1 MSEGDLLALA
11 VEALRDARHALALT
25 GAGISTESGIP
36 AFRGSQ
42 GLWDRYDPG
51 EYAHISA
58 FVENPKKVWGMLKEL
73 YGIMKGARPNPAHE
87 ALTVLEEHGFLK
99 GVITQNVDGLHQ
111 RAGSKKVIEF
121 HGNGETLICLSCGRV
136 FPVEEISLQ
145 DLPPTCP
152 CGGLLKPQVV
162 FFGEP
167 IPPQVLDEAFQEAD
181 RCDLMLVV
189 GTSAQVY
196 PAAQLPY
203 KVVERGGRVVESNLE
218 ETSLTRD
225 LTHIFLQGSAST
237 ILPKLVELMKDRGS

>member
-1 MSEGDLLALA
+1 MSEKDLDLA
-11 VEALRDARHALALT
+11 VEALLDASYVLALT

-42 GLWDRYDPG
+42 GLWERYDPE

-58 FVENPKKVWGMLKEL
+58 FLENPKKVWGMLKEL
-73 YGIMKGARPNPAHE
+73 YGIMKGAQPNPAHK
-87 ALTVLEEHGFLK
+87 ALALLEEHGLLK

-111 RAGSKKVIEF
+111 RAGSKRVIEF

-136 FPVEEISLQ
+136 FHAEEVLQ

-167 IPPQVLDEAFQEAD
+167 IPPQALDEAFQEAD

-203 KVVERGGRVVESNLE
+203 KVAERGGRIVEINLE
-218 ETSLTRD
+218 ETPLTRE
-225 LTHIFLQGSAST
+225 LSTIFLKGSASQ
-237 ILPKLVELMKDRGS
+237 ILPRLVKRVLTSL

>member
-1 MSEGDLLALA
+1 MSERDLLELA
-11 VEALRDARHALALT
+11 AEALRDANYSLALT

-42 GLWDRYDPG
+42 GLWERYDPAD
-51 EYAHISA
+51 YAHISA
-58 FVENPKKVWGMLKEL
+58 FLENPKKVWGMLKEL
-73 YGIMKGARPNPAHE
+73 YGIMKGAQPNPAHE
-87 ALTVLEEHGFLK
+87 ALALLEKHGFLK

-111 RAGSKKVIEF
+111 QAGSKRVIEF

-136 FPVEEISLQ
+136 FPVEEISLE

-167 IPPQVLDEAFQEAD
+167 IPPHVLDEAFREAD

-196 PAAQLPY
+196 PAVQLPY
-203 KVVERGGRVVESNLE
+203 KVVERGGRIIEINLE
-218 ETSLTRD
+218 ETPLTRE
-225 LTHIFLQGSAST
+225 LSSLFLKGSASR
-237 ILPKLVELMKDRGS
+237 ILPRLVERVLASP

>member
-1 MSEGDLLALA
+1 MSERDLDLA
-11 VEALRDARHALALT
+11 VKALRDASYVLALT

-42 GLWDRYDPG
+42 GLWERYDPE
-51 EYAHISA
+51 EYAHISS
-58 FVENPKKVWGMLKEL
+58 FLRNPKKVWGMLKEL
-73 YGIMKGARPNPAHE
+73 YGIMKEAQPNPAHE
-87 ALTVLEEHGFLK
+87 ALALLEEHGLLK

-111 RAGSKKVIEF
+111 RAGSKRVIEF
-121 HGNGETLICLSCGRV
+121 HGSGETLICLSCGRV
-136 FPVEEISLQ
+136 FKTDEVSLE

-152 CGGLLKPQVV
+152 CGGLLKPQIV

-181 RCDLMLVV
+181 KCDLMLVV

-203 KVVERGGRVVESNLE
+203 KVVERGGKIVEVNLE
-218 ETSLTRD
+218 ETPLTRE
-225 LTHIFLQGSAST
+225 LSTIFLKGSASQ
-237 ILPKLVELMKDRGS
+237 ILPRLVKRVLTSL

>member
-1 MSEGDLLALA
+1 MSERDLELA
-11 VEALRDARHALALT
+11 VKALRDASYVLALT

-42 GLWDRYDPG
+42 GLWERYDPE
-51 EYAHISA
+51 EYAHISS
-58 FVENPKKVWGMLKEL
+58 FLRNPKKVWGMLKEL
-73 YGIMKGARPNPAHE
+73 YGIMKEAQPNPAHE
-87 ALTVLEEHGFLK
+87 ALALLEEHGLLK

-111 RAGSKKVIEF
+111 RAGSKRVIEF
-121 HGNGETLICLSCGRV
+121 HGSGETLICLSCGRV
-136 FPVEEISLQ
+136 FKTDEVSLE

-152 CGGLLKPQVV
+152 CGGLLKPQIV

-181 RCDLMLVV
+181 KCDLMLVV

-203 KVVERGGRVVESNLE
+203 KVVERGGKIVEVNLE
-218 ETSLTRD
+218 ETPLTRE
-225 LTHIFLQGSAST
+225 LSTIFLKGSASQ
-237 ILPKLVELMKDRGS
+237 ILPRLVKRVLTSL

>member
-1 MSEGDLLALA
+1 MSERDLDLA
-11 VEALRDARHALALT
+11 VKALRDASYVLALT

-42 GLWDRYDPG
+42 GLWERYDPE

-58 FVENPKKVWGMLKEL
+58 FLENPKKVWGMLKEL
-73 YGIMKGARPNPAHE
+73 YGIMKGAQPNPAHK
-87 ALTVLEEHGFLK
+87 ALALLEEHGLLK

-111 RAGSKKVIEF
+111 RAGSKRVIEF
-121 HGNGETLICLSCGRV
+121 HGSGETLICLSCGRV
-136 FPVEEISLQ
+136 FKTDEVSLE

-152 CGGLLKPQVV
+152 CGGLLKPQIV

-181 RCDLMLVV
+181 KCDLMLVV

-203 KVVERGGRVVESNLE
+203 KVVERGGKIVEVNLE
-218 ETSLTRD
+218 ETPLTRE
-225 LTHIFLQGSAST
+225 LSTIFLKGSASQ
-237 ILPKLVELMKDRGS
+237 ILPRLVKRVLTSL

>member
-1 MSEGDLLALA
+1 MSERDLDLA
-11 VEALRDARHALALT
+11 VKALRDASYVLALT

-42 GLWDRYDPG
+42 GLWERYDPE
-51 EYAHISA
+51 EYAHISS
-58 FVENPKKVWGMLKEL
+58 FLRNPKKVWGMLKEL
-73 YGIMKGARPNPAHE
+73 YGIMKEAQPNPAHE
-87 ALTVLEEHGFLK
+87 ALALLEEHGLLK

-111 RAGSKKVIEF
+111 RAGSKRVIEF
-121 HGNGETLICLSCGRV
+121 HGSGETLICLSCGRV
-136 FPVEEISLQ
+136 FKTDEVSLE

-152 CGGLLKPQVV
+152 CGGLLKPQIV

-203 KVVERGGRVVESNLE
+203 KVAERGGRIVEINLE
-218 ETSLTRD
+218 ETPLTRE
-225 LTHIFLQGSAST
+225 LSTIFLKGSASQ
-237 ILPKLVELMKDRGS
+237 ILPRLVKRVLTSL